1 MLMPKFTADELY
13 SKLMEKAAPL
23 PCQENYARQLCN
35 LVAYH
40 CRKNTLIDLGIPV
53 DDLPYQGALVI
64 APTGQG
70 KTYLLRTIAKLIDI
84 NVIILDA
91 SGLAHEGWK
100 GNTLSQLLSGNE
112 QELDDYDKWK
122 RSILFID
129 EIDKMHLWGNH
140 YDQSNPMEN
149 LLQLYNNGSISV
161 EIDSRTSRTL
171 DVSRFTIILGGAFS
185 GLEKIIAQRL
195 KPKSKIGFDAAKP
208 SNDLSENQYLQYITM
223 EDVKNYGFMPE
234 LLGRIGSII
243 TIEPMTIEDYRILMT
258 AENGSIATKY
268 KIFLSKAYGVDFE
281 IDDLAVEY
289 VANKC
294 TESKLGARAINP
306 IINDVMRD
314 CFIALDREYSIS
326 KVYLSANENECFVY
340 YERDNRRTQTL
351 LDETSRPD
359 IFFADEEPK
368 SMIETMINIYERSTH
383 ERNVIVQLT
392 AFLHLSIHYL
402 YRCCP
407 RPDRCFSSL
416 LKLADTTHKRKVDD
430 ESTFECMMKEML
442 EKNSDSE
449 LYSDLRIKMILFK
462 RNWNRN
468 TCDNL
473 LQSLN
478 YIYSVMVEAQKQV
491 EQSGSISH

>member
-1 MLMPKFTADELY
+1 MLMPTFTADELY
-13 SKLMEKAAPL
+13 SRLLDKVAPL

-53 DDLPYQGALVI
+53 DELPYQGALVI

-70 KTYLLRTIAKLIDI
+70 KTYLLRTIAKIVDI
-84 NVIILDA
+84 NVIMMDA
-91 SGLAHEGWK
+91 STLSHEGWK

-161 EIDSRTSRTL
+161 EIDSRSSRTL

-185 GLEKIIAQRL
+185 GLEKIVSQRL
-195 KPKSKIGFDAAKP
+195 KPKSKIGFDAAKT
-208 SNDLSENQYLQYITM
+208 SIDLSENQYLQHIKM

-258 AENGSIATKY
+258 AENGSIAMKY
-268 KIFLSKAYGVDFE
+268 KTFLSKAYGVDFE

-289 VANKC
+289 VSNKC

-314 CFIALDREYSIS
+314 CFIALDREYSIN
-326 KVYLSANENECFVY
+326 KVILSANEKECFVY
-340 YERDNRRTQTL
+340 YERDNRRTQSI
-351 LDETSRPD
+351 LDVTSRPD
-359 IFFADEEPK
+359 IFFSEEEPK
-368 SMIETMINIYERSTH
+368 AMIDKMIDIYEHSTH
-383 ERNVIVQLT
+383 ERNIIVQLA

-416 LKLADTTHKRKVDD
+416 LRLADTAQKRKVDD
-430 ESTFECMMKEML
+430 ESTFECLMNEML
-442 EKNSDSE
+442 ERHLDSE
-449 LYSDLRIKMILFK
+449 LQSVLRIKSILFK
-462 RNWNRN
+462 RNWTRN

-473 LQSLN
+473 VQALN
-478 YIYSVMVEAQKQV
+478 YIYSVMAFEQNQK
-491 EQSGSISH
+491 EQATISL